1 VAGSFFD
8 SVPTGADVYI
18 LRDILHDWPDERAA
32 AILRSC
38 RSAMTAGAE
47 LLVID
52 AVLPARATDD
62 PAGLTKFLYDINMF
76 VLFGA
81 RERTEQELRGML
93 EATGFRADRLLPTE
107 PTATLVAIAS

>member
-1 VAGSFFD
+1 
-8 SVPTGADVYI
+8 VPTGADVYI
-18 LRDILHDWPDERAA
+18 LRDILHDWPDDRAA
-32 AILRSC
+32 EILRAC

-62 PAGLTKFLYDINMF
+62 PAALTKFLYDINMF

-81 RERTEQELRGML
+81 RERTEHELRGML
-93 EATGFRADRLLPTE
+93 QAASFTVERMLPTE
-107 PTATLVAIAS
+107 PTATLVATAS